1 MKLKLKTII
10 LLTVICTLSA
20 VRCFALDLGFAREDG
35 GRPGAFLSYG
45 AGARSLAM
53 GKTFVGVADDASTTY
68 WNPAGLA
75 TLQKPEITALY
86 ASMYEQTGYSF
97 VSGVY
102 PLRKS
107 DRVVEEQQEGTTS
120 GKVVEQNYGT
130 FGLAIVNLTSTGF
143 QLRDEYNYE
152 LGEGGV
158 SETAAIVSYGR
169 TFLESSD
176 KVVKWYSGKISAGI
190 NLKIVNQN
198 VDTKS
203 DTGYGIDLGLLW
215 SGKVVSGRVV
225 EKLLAPLSVGLSVQN
240 LIAPKLTLIEDTD
253 KYPLSAT
260 LGFSYRFFN
269 NNLLTAVDLNK
280 TENRQLKVH
289 LGTEYTLAQLFSI
302 RAGLDE
308 TEATCG
314 MGVKWPTNKA
324 SAGRQYSLDYA
335 FAYHDAWKGY
345 EDLGISHR
353 FGLTVR
359 FGK

>member
-1 MKLKLKTII
+1 MNKNKL
-10 LLTVICTLSA
+10 LLLAVVITYQLINVSTAFC
-20 VRCFALDLGFAREDG
+20 LDLGFSHEDG

-86 ASMYEQTGYSF
+86 ASMYEKTGYSF
-97 VSGVY
+97 ASGVY
-102 PLRKS
+102 PLKS
-107 DRVVEEQQEGTTS
+107 AGSWKLEAESKNENQEASSIQPSASSSFGTL
-120 GKVVEQNYGT
+120 
-130 FGLAIVNLTSTGF
+130 GLAIVNLSSRGF

-152 LGEGGV
+152 QGEGGV
-158 SETAAIVSYGR
+158 SETAAIASYG
-169 TFLESSD
+169 T
-176 KVVKWYSGKISAGI
+176 KVPFVVRGSWLAVGA
-190 NLKIVNQN
+190 NLKVVNQN
-198 VDTKS
+198 VNAKS
-203 DTGYGIDLGLLW
+203 DTGYGIDVGALTNYQ
-215 SGKVVSGRVV
+215 
-225 EKLLAPLSVGLSVQN
+225 KLNIGLSVQN

-253 KYPLSAT
+253 KYPLSTT

-269 NNLLTAVDLNK
+269 NNLLTALDLNK

-289 LGTEYTLAQLFSI
+289 LGTEYTLAKLFSI

-308 TEATCG
+308 TEATFG
-314 MGVKWPTNKA
+314 MGVKWQN
-324 SAGRQYSLDYA
+324 YSLDYA

>member
-1 MKLKLKTII
+1 MKK
-10 LLTVICTLSA
+10 LLTILIFSIQLLASSTL
-20 VRCFALDLGFAREDG
+20 FALDLGFAREDG

-53 GKTFVGVADDASTTY
+53 GKTFVGIADDASTTY

-86 ASMYEQTGYSF
+86 ASMYEKTGYSF

-102 PLRKS
+102 PLRSTGSWKLEAGS
-107 DRVVEEQQEGTTS
+107 KNENQEASSIQPSAFSSFGT
-120 GKVVEQNYGT
+120 V
-130 FGLAIVNLTSTGF
+130 GLAIVNLSSRGF

-158 SETAAIVSYGR
+158 SETAAIVSYGMKLAECLR
-169 TFLESSD
+169 LEAESF
-176 KVVKWYSGKISAGI
+176 KNISLGV

-198 VDTKS
+198 VNTKS
-203 DTGYGIDLGLLW
+203 DTGYGIDAGVLYKGNDSDIQHSAFSLQRINIGLCI
-215 SGKVVSGRVV
+215 
-225 EKLLAPLSVGLSVQN
+225 QN
-240 LIAPKLTLIEDTD
+240 LVAPKLTLIEDTD

-269 NNLLTAVDLNK
+269 NNLLTAMDLNK
-280 TENRQLKVH
+280 IENRQMKVH
-289 LGTEYTLAQLFSI
+289 LGTEYVLARLFSI

-308 TEATCG
+308 TEATFG
-314 MGVKWPTNKA
+314 MGVKWQN
-324 SAGRQYSLDYA
+324 YSLDYA

>member
-1 MKLKLKTII
+1 M
-10 LLTVICTLSA
+10 A
-20 VRCFALDLGFAREDG
+20 VLALQLYTFIPIHLYSMDLGFAREDG

-86 ASMYEQTGYSF
+86 ASMYEKTGYSF
-97 VSGVY
+97 ASGVY
-102 PLRKS
+102 PIKTDGGPQTADGGKS
-107 DRVVEEQQEGTTS
+107 LGTL
-120 GKVVEQNYGT
+120 
-130 FGLAIVNLTSTGF
+130 GLAIVNLSSRGF

-152 LGEGGV
+152 QGEGGV
-158 SETAAIVSYGR
+158 SETAVILSYGTKLQMADGR
-169 TFLESSD
+169 WQIAVGANT
-176 KVVKWYSGKISAGI
+176 
-190 NLKIVNQN
+190 KIVNQN
-198 VDTKS
+198 VNAQS
-203 DTGYGIDLGLLW
+203 DTGYGIDLGALTNYQ
-215 SGKVVSGRVV
+215 
-225 EKLLAPLSVGLSVQN
+225 KLNIGLSIQN

-253 KYPLSAT
+253 KYPLSTT

-269 NNLLTAVDLNK
+269 NNLLTALDLNK

-289 LGTEYTLAQLFSI
+289 LGTEYTLAKLFSI

-308 TEATCG
+308 TEATFG
-314 MGVKWPTNKA
+314 MGVKWQN
-324 SAGRQYSLDYA
+324 YSLDYA

>member
-1 MKLKLKTII
+1 MNKNKL
-10 LLTVICTLSA
+10 LLLAVVITYQLINVSTAFC
-20 VRCFALDLGFAREDG
+20 LDLGFSHEDG

-86 ASMYEQTGYSF
+86 ASMYEKTGYSF
-97 VSGVY
+97 ASGVY
-102 PLRKS
+102 PLKS
-107 DRVVEEQQEGTTS
+107 ALASSLQPSASSSFGTL
-120 GKVVEQNYGT
+120 
-130 FGLAIVNLTSTGF
+130 GLAIVNLSSRGF

-152 LGEGGV
+152 QGEGGV
-158 SETAAIVSYGR
+158 SETAAIVSYGMKPAECLR
-169 TFLESSD
+169 LEAESLKNVSLG
-176 KVVKWYSGKISAGI
+176 V
-190 NLKIVNQN
+190 NLKVVNQN
-198 VDTKS
+198 VNTKS
-203 DTGYGIDLGLLW
+203 DTGYGIDVGVLYKHNDSDIQHSAFSLQ
-215 SGKVVSGRVV
+215 RINI
-225 EKLLAPLSVGLSVQN
+225 GLSIQN

-253 KYPLSAT
+253 KYPLSTT

-269 NNLLTAVDLNK
+269 NNLLTALDLNK

-289 LGTEYTLAQLFSI
+289 LGTEYTLAKLFSI

-308 TEATCG
+308 TEATFG
-314 MGVKWPTNKA
+314 MGVKWQN
-324 SAGRQYSLDYA
+324 YSLDYA